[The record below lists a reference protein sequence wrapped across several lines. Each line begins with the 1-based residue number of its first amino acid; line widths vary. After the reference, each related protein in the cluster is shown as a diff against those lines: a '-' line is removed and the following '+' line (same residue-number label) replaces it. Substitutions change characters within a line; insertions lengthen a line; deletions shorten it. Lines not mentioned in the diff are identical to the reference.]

1 MQIKLLSIC
10 VVVVCWDLAF
20 FGARVA
26 GEGWGPRQPRTTIT
40 TVCEILRT
48 ANARPRKGERRQTG
62 FLLSFRIAHFELVL
76 PVSPHDKAAIEY
88 RQPLCRQGGEEALA
102 VARAEM
108 LGVAERAPSVPCELA
123 YWMYEATPAAA
134 SVKTMSARVAAASKA
149 REPR

>member
-1 MQIKLLSIC
+1 MCCI
-10 VVVVCWDLAF
+10 VEGRA
-20 FGARVA
+20 AR
-26 GEGWGPRQPRTTIT
+26 GRSRSTCSRSTTIT
-40 TVCEILRT
+40 TVCETLRT
-48 ANARPRKGERRQTG
+48 ANARPRKDERRQTG
-62 FLLSFRIAHFELVL
+62 FLLSFRLAHFELVL

-134 SVKTMSARVAAASKA
+134 SVKTMSARVAAASKS